1 MAVIYT
7 FKMNYYRNI
16 LRILQLDSTVY
27 KELFA
32 AKLALSYCIFSVAV
46 LGLIYGI
53 SSFYF
58 SKALLA
64 GTTPVAVSLNPA
76 LIIFVGISVAFLM
89 HGGLALF
96 VWVFCRGIGG
106 NPQFLNPYINLGIA
120 GIALWPLAPAV
131 SAIQAGFSGILLY
144 GYTIVASIYALVV
157 CFVAVKEASNLS
169 FMKMTI
175 AVTATMIYIGCFLY
189 LWL

>member
-1 MAVIYT
+1 MAIIYT
-7 FKMNYYRNI
+7 SKMNYFRNI

-32 AKLALSYCIFSVAV
+32 AKLALSYCIFSVAF

-53 SSFYF
+53 SSLYF

-89 HGGLALF
+89 Q
-96 VWVFCRGIGG
+96 VFCRGIGG

-144 GYTIVASIYALVV
+144 GYTVVASIYALAV

-169 FMKMTI
+169 YVKMTI
-175 AVTATMIYIGCFLY
+175 AVAATMIYIGCFLY

>member
-1 MAVIYT
+1 MAIIYT
-7 FKMNYYRNI
+7 FKMNHFRNM
-16 LRILQLDSTVY
+16 LRVLQLDSTVY

-32 AKLALSYCIFSVAV
+32 AKLALPYCIFSVAF

-53 SSFYF
+53 SSLLF

-144 GYTIVASIYALVV
+144 SYTIVASIYALVV

-169 FMKMTI
+169 YVKMII
-175 AVTATMIYIGCFLY
+175 AVAATMIYIGCFLY